1 MKMATK
7 NFLKLAR
14 TDSITWTS
22 ALMAS
27 NAFEC
32 LGHSHV
38 LRYCI
43 RQWGNCFSKFI
54 W

>member
-14 TDSITWTS
+14 TDSFTWTS
-22 ALMAS
+22 VLMAS

-32 LGHSHV
+32 LVIHMSCGTA
-38 LRYCI
+38 
-43 RQWGNCFSKFI
+43 
-54 W
+54 